1 MKCVCNKNCFN
12 CIHPDCILE
21 DDAITYTEIKQA
33 ESRDKEIIKERE
45 LEEDAEAEKK
55 NARLNIWEF
64 GMPLI
69 LKENGLRDGQN
80 MLD

>member
-1 MKCVCNKNCFN
+1 MKRVCNRNCFD
-12 CIHPDCILE
+12 CFHEDCILD

-45 LEEDAEAEKK
+45 LEEDAEVEKK

-69 LKENGLRDGQN
+69 LKEKGPKDGQN
-80 MLD
+80 TLN